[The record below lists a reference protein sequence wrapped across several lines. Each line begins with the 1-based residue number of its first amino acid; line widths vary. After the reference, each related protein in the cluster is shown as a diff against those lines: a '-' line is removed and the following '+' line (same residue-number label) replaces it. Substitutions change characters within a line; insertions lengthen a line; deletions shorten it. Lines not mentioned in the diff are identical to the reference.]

1 LNPKTDPPC
10 LADSVD
16 RHRGQTGDTPRA
28 QQCGSSLSFCPA
40 LCLTPPPCPL
50 SLSLSLFSPLL
61 HHNVFRHAQ
70 FCCCCCCSGDPSGTP
85 QQGWLL
91 VWTGTGSKQETHPSL
106 SSAAAAGSG
115 TSIIPGGP
123 SFTVMAWP
131 SKGGDTWSGCVFTY
145 PQVGATGRLPMMILT
160 QCTHCGVPAAALH
173 ANHLLFCCV

>member
-1 LNPKTDPPC
+1 MLIVWTGTGAKQETHPGLSSAAAVC
-10 LADSVD
+10 LFVLHSVS
-16 RHRGQTGDTPRA
+16 P
-28 QQCGSSLSFCPA
+28 
-40 LCLTPPPCPL
+40 PPPCPL

-61 HHNVFRHAQ
+61 HHNVFRHAL
-70 FCCCCCCSGDPSGTP
+70 CCCCCCSGDPSGTP